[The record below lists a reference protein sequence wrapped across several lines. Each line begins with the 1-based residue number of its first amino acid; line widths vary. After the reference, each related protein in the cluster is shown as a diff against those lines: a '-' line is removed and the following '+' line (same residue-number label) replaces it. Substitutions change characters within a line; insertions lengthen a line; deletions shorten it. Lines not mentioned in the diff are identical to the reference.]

1 MYDLL
6 VFPVP
11 ETFSG
16 LVELLE
22 KYGLDEQNVVIQR
35 MTKCYHAS
43 LAEDNKLHLV
53 VGMPL
58 VHMTQFRLEWLY

>member
-1 MYDLL
+1 MYDVLIL
-6 VFPVP
+6 PVP

-22 KYGLDEQNVVIQR
+22 KYELDEQNVVIQR
-35 MTKCYHAS
+35 MRKCYHAS

-53 VGMPL
+53 VGMLL
-58 VHMTQFRLEWLY
+58 VHMALYKMEWLY